1 MDDSK
6 INFDNV
12 LALLNL
18 ARDSPDNSQ
27 EEISQ
32 STPMK
37 LRSAPSKLL
46 DQGITAIKNAY
57 DKVTNAK
64 ASEAKQVEQESATT
78 VINCLVKVMT
88 GMYKTLAEHGSQI
101 KDIFEK
107 IAKEKHRREELF
119 GEIQKRYDEMEKK
132 DREEVQELI
141 RKQCDLSEKVLEKK
155 ICEEIEIRNTNNIAS
170 VNEYMKEQKEVVA
183 KMVETKLDDLEKKC
197 DEGRQREMK
206 GTLIISSP
214 ETEQLRTEA
223 VPRRQQWDENTFGKE
238 SELDMVLRMIY
249 EKTGVWIPYEDVSA
263 CHRFGKAKNNSFVLR
278 VWNWKPC
285 SAWDELSWG
294 MRTGQGFSNK
304 NIFINFMLT
313 ERRTELSKQVR
324 QAKKDKL
331 IGKYSIDQ
339 NGKIFVKPVG
349 SNTNFKLVSC
359 VDDLDKL
366 KKNFLS

>member
-37 LRSAPSKLL
+37 LRS
-46 DQGITAIKNAY
+46 AY

-88 GMYKTLAEHGSQI
+88 GMYKTLAEHGTQI

-107 IAKEKHRREELF
+107 IANENHRREELF

-170 VNEYMKEQKEVVA
+170 VNEYMKEQKEMVT
-183 KMVETKLDDLEKKC
+183 KMVETKLNDLEKKC

-263 CHRFGKAKNNSFVLR
+263 CHRFEGV
-278 VWNWKPC
+278 
-285 SAWDELSWG
+285 EL
-294 MRTGQGFSNK
+294 
-304 NIFINFMLT
+304 
-313 ERRTELSKQVR
+313 
-324 QAKKDKL
+324 
-331 IGKYSIDQ
+331 
-339 NGKIFVKPVG
+339 
-349 SNTNFKLVSC
+349 C
-359 VDDLDKL
+359 
-366 KKNFLS
+366 

>member
-119 GEIQKRYDEMEKK
+119 GEIQKRYDEMERK

-155 ICEEIEIRNTNNIAS
+155 ICEEIEIRNTNNIAI
-170 VNEYMKEQKEVVA
+170 VNEYMKE
-183 KMVETKLDDLEKKC
+183 
-197 DEGRQREMK
+197 
-206 GTLIISSP
+206 
-214 ETEQLRTEA
+214 
-223 VPRRQQWDENTFGKE
+223 
-238 SELDMVLRMIY
+238 
-249 EKTGVWIPYEDVSA
+249 
-263 CHRFGKAKNNSFVLR
+263 
-278 VWNWKPC
+278 
-285 SAWDELSWG
+285 
-294 MRTGQGFSNK
+294 
-304 NIFINFMLT
+304 
-313 ERRTELSKQVR
+313 
-324 QAKKDKL
+324 
-331 IGKYSIDQ
+331 
-339 NGKIFVKPVG
+339 
-349 SNTNFKLVSC
+349 
-359 VDDLDKL
+359 
-366 KKNFLS
+366 